1 MLYSLSFQQ
10 ATTRTC
16 QAFWIQYK
24 LLQRAYLMFF
34 DRKLPLGTAF
44 TLCLVD
50 VSWQGMLKFLQKS
63 MLFLPLEGLLW
74 PIKGIQW
81 HACVFGLCR
90 FDPEDAT
97 VFIHDFYAIR
107 KMTSNQL
114 TKPGYVKFMFTP
126 FSWLNYMGE
135 RTDVK
140 ANESDLFIS
149 GRDRGLLVKDYGVIV
164 WVPTDDV
171 YGRHA
176 TIMLSLT
183 WADQLKWSFFLLTV
197 LFAVS
202 CFSQLKLAL
211 PDIP

>member
-1 MLYSLSFQQ
+1 
-10 ATTRTC
+10 
-16 QAFWIQYK
+16 
-24 LLQRAYLMFF
+24 
-34 DRKLPLGTAF
+34 
-44 TLCLVD
+44 
-50 VSWQGMLKFLQKS
+50 
-63 MLFLPLEGLLW
+63 
-74 PIKGIQW
+74 
-81 HACVFGLCR
+81 
-90 FDPEDAT
+90 
-97 VFIHDFYAIR
+97 
-107 KMTSNQL
+107 
-114 TKPGYVKFMFTP
+114 
-126 FSWLNYMGE
+126 MGE

-149 GRDRGLLVKDYGVIV
+149 GGDRGRLVKDYGVIV
-164 WVPTDDV
+164 WVRTDDV